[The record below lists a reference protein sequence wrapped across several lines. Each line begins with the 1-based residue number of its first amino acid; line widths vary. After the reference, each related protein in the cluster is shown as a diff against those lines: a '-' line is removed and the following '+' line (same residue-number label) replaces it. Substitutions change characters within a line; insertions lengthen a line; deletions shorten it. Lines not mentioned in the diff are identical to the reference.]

1 MLCNKILKKTRSIKI
16 MKSRKES
23 FIGLASENDLKIA
36 LHYVDAFKVLY
47 ESNKYQDQIVI
58 PALFLIRQFLELGLK
73 YNIRKLSSIS
83 GSSNLIND
91 LSKTHDLCKIYG
103 SFLDHY
109 KNAKKNLGISGLKD
123 GNLLKDLDSLVN
135 LIIPFDNDSMGYR
148 YSEDQNGN
156 KLIDINSTYNLE
168 NVYKLLETTSCFISS
183 TEDVFG
189 LTS

>member
-156 KLIDINSTYNLE
+156 KLIDINSTHNLE

>member
-1 MLCNKILKKTRSIKI
+1 

-109 KNAKKNLGISGLKD
+109 KNAKKNLEISGLKD

-156 KLIDINSTYNLE
+156 KLIDINSTHNLE